1 MNLRILSGA
10 FIIEGNNYLM
20 MKRAT
25 TKKIAPRMWGGVGGH
40 AEPNELNSPKSTCL
54 REIYEETGIEE
65 KEFQSL
71 DLKYILVRRNKCEI
85 TLIYYFIGFS
95 KTKYFEDKTQEGK
108 LFWVNEREILDRPM
122 SFEVRSMIEHYL
134 KIGSKN
140 NIINVGT
147 VSLIDDKPTMNW
159 TTLDSWEGLVG

>member
-25 TKKIAPRMWGGVGGH
+25 TKKIAPGMWGGVGGH
-40 AEPNELNSPKSTCL
+40 AEPNELNNPKSTCL
-54 REIYEETGIEE
+54 REIYEETGLDE
-65 KEFQSL
+65 KNFENL
-71 DLKYILVRRNKCEI
+71 DLKYIIVRRNKSEI

-95 KTKYFEDKTQEGK
+95 KTKCFEDKTQEGK
-108 LFWVNEREILDRPM
+108 LFWVNEIEILDRPM

-134 KIGSKN
+134 KIGFKS

-147 VSLIDDKPTMNW
+147 VGLVDDKPIMNW